1 MRKNWFWILLLI
13 IQYLL
18 VKIFQK
24 HPLWIENYYSNEWY
38 IKISALFRKVYGF
51 FPFSIGD
58 ILYFIV
64 GLIIIINTVV
74 IFKEKKGSY
83 SWSMRFQHL
92 FYFLIRVLAIFFLFF
107 NLFWGYNNYRI
118 PLYQKM
124 ELEREYTDDELI
136 DFSYQLLTKVNQL
149 QLEIT
154 GDSTKSVVVDYDI
167 TKIYDEANSGYQ
179 YVTEVYPWIKHENYA
194 LKSSLWSSVLSYMG
208 FSGYIN
214 PFTNEAQVNNKVPK
228 LGMYVTASHEIA
240 HQIGYASE
248 SEANFIGYLNA
259 TLQVD
264 KKYQYAGY
272 IYALRY
278 CLTTMERNEIKELE
292 TIQYHINPAVHHNL
306 MENKVFWDSY
316 RNISNSFFKVF
327 YNNFLKINN
336 QQEGIKSYNRFVD
349 LLINYHK
356 KKAL

>member
-24 HPLWIENYYSNEWY
+24 HPQWIEEHYANGWY
-38 IKISALFRKVYGF
+38 VTCSSFFRKTYGF
-51 FPFSIGD
+51 FPFSVGD
-58 ILYFIV
+58 ILYLVV
-64 GLIIIINTVV
+64 GAALLINLVIILRDQR
-74 IFKEKKGSY
+74 EGGS
-83 SWSMRFQHL
+83 WRMRLTRL
-92 FYFLIRVLAIFFLFF
+92 FYFLLRALAVFFLLF
-107 NLFWGYNNYRI
+107 NLFWGYNNYRV
-118 PLYQKM
+118 PLYEKL
-124 ELEREYTDDELI
+124 ELSQNYSDAELTE
-136 DFSYQLLTKVNQL
+136 FTYAMLAKVTQL

-154 GDSTKSVVVDYDI
+154 GDTTTAVVIDYDI
-167 TKIYDEANSGYQ
+167 PRIYNEANTGYAQ
-179 YVTEVYPWIKHENYA
+179 VQQRYTWISHTDFA
-194 LKSSLWSSVLSYMG
+194 LKSSLWSTVLSYMG

-214 PFTNEAQVNNKVPK
+214 PFTNEAQVNDKIPK

-248 SEANFIGYLNA
+248 SEANFLGYLNA
-259 TLQVD
+259 TLQHD

-278 CLTTMERNEIKELE
+278 CLTTMERNEIGELE
-292 TIQYHINPAVHHNL
+292 TLQNHINPAVYHNL

-316 RNISNSFFKVF
+316 KNISNSFFKVF
-327 YNNFLKINN
+327 YSNFLKINN
-336 QQEGIKSYNRFVD
+336 QQEGIKSYNRYVD

-356 KKAL
+356 KHAL

>member
-1 MRKNWFWILLLI
+1 MRKNWFWILLLV

-18 VKIFQK
+18 IKIFQK
-24 HPLWIENYYSNEWY
+24 HPQWIEEYYSNGLY
-38 IKISALFRKVYGF
+38 ITISDFFRQVYGF

-58 ILYFIV
+58 VLY
-64 GLIIIINTVV
+64 LIISLFLIVNCVV
-74 IFKEKKGSY
+74 IFKEKKGQYNS
-83 SWSMRFQHL
+83 SRRFTHL
-92 FYFLIRVLAIFFLFF
+92 FYFLLRVCTLFFLFF
-107 NLFWGYNNYRI
+107 NLFWGFNNYRV
-118 PLYQKM
+118 PLYQK
-124 ELEREYTDDELI
+124 LEIGQNYTDAELI
-136 DFSYQLLTKVNQL
+136 AFSYQLLTKVNQL

-154 GDSTKSVVVDYDI
+154 GDSAKAVVIDYDLA
-167 TKIYDEANSGYQ
+167 KIYTEANSGYAE
-179 YVTEVYPWIKHENYA
+179 VTKIYPWIKNRHFS
-194 LKSSLWSSVLSYMG
+194 LKSSLWSTPLSYMG

-259 TLQVD
+259 TVQTD

-292 TIQYHINPAVHHNL
+292 TIQTHINPAVYHNL

-316 RNISNSFFKVF
+316 RNISNSFFKIF

-349 LLINYHK
+349 LLINYHREK
-356 KKAL
+356 LL